1 MVRLAEKPYDPS
13 PSEFHHSII
22 IKALAII
29 YLTSLSVKRGST
41 RGAHESTPPRRPQ
54 TRGSPSGITSRMSP
68 PWHQATARP
77 WAYRAPGQTPLVQC
91 ARQDPPSRAFH
102 HLSVVGAGRL
112 STRTPQDFLKH
123 IHHTPSI
130 FIIKEDRLIARC
142 FTVLDGAPVLA
153 RPIQLSLLPSARR
166 GRGWW
171 RGRRHRSPT
180 RPRPS
185 PVACMRSWHDHSS
198 P

>member
-13 PSEFHHSII
+13 PSELHHSII

-29 YLTSLSVKRGST
+29 YLTSLSEKRGST

-102 HLSVVGAGRL
+102 HLSVVGVGRL
-112 STRTPQDFLKH
+112 STLMPQDFLKH
-123 IHHTPSI
+123 IHHT
-130 FIIKEDRLIARC
+130 
-142 FTVLDGAPVLA
+142 
-153 RPIQLSLLPSARR
+153 
-166 GRGWW
+166 
-171 RGRRHRSPT
+171 
-180 RPRPS
+180 
-185 PVACMRSWHDHSS
+185 SS
-198 P
+198 PLTYEHLPRHTATITSAAPHLRQNAFVAAV